1 MRKRAALAALVLVV
15 GGALGVPGV
24 AYAQEEPAEPTLEE
38 ELREECIH
46 LLEEGGEVEDC
57 QKAPSP
63 ILPETNEIVWGGLA
77 FIVLLIAM
85 VKFALPPV
93 RRAVKNRED
102 RIRGDLERAEGA
114 KSDAEGVLAQYQAQ
128 LADARAEANRIVEEA
143 RQAAEGVR
151 RDLIARA
158 EADAAD
164 VRARA
169 TDDIRLAT
177 ERASSDL
184 RRQVADLSIE
194 LAEKVVERNL
204 DHDTQVALIESYID
218 SVGNGQR

>member
-1 MRKRAALAALVLVV
+1 MALVVV
-15 GGALGVPGV
+15 GVLGAPGV
-24 AYAQEEPAEPTLEE
+24 AHAQADDHEA

-46 LLEEGGEVEDC
+46 ILEEGGEVEDC

-63 ILPETNEIVWGGLA
+63 ILPETSEIVWGGLA
-77 FIVLLIAM
+77 FLVLLVVM

-93 RRAVKNRED
+93 RRMTKARED
-102 RIRGDLERAEGA
+102 RIRADLERSETARVEAE
-114 KSDAEGVLAQYQAQ
+114 EVLARYQAQ
-128 LADARAEANRIVEEA
+128 LAEARAEASRILEEA
-143 RQAAEGVR
+143 RQAADGVR
-151 RDLIARA
+151 REVVARA

-169 TDDIRLAT
+169 ADDIRLAA

-204 DHDTQVALIESYID
+204 DRDTQIALIDRYID
-218 SVGNGQR
+218 SVDNGRT